1 MVPHRMG
8 EGVVYACARC
18 GGRAATLRALRL
30 RTTVAAC
37 DGLRA
42 MARRVDAPPSV
53 LLCPS
58 CGRGMVLADARHVGV
73 ERTADACPRCD
84 LVWFAR
90 GEISRLP
97 MPGARRAGATPT
109 PTRAPESTFVP
120 HAVVGTPGGAESDP
134 PRVLHATPS
143 PFLDPPPAR
152 LEDVPIWLGGPV
164 ELEPVRRATRPW
176 ATRAIV
182 LAMALGFA
190 CSARSA
196 ADVDMASLAAGRHGW
211 LNAVANLLAWLFSW
225 RLSDFATSELA
236 VSVLDPW
243 RGGGAALVTAFFAHA
258 SPWALLTVGFWF
270 FVLADDVEALLG
282 RGKFLALVFGASA
295 AGFLA
300 AAADRPL
307 DGAALYGACGGV
319 AAVVGCYATLLPHVR
334 LGFFGRRADPILH
347 VPAAAAPVG
356 FALAVAVLAL
366 TGAHEA
372 RRAELVTGTLIGLV
386 AGLLEGRTRAG
397 RDAGATTR

>member
-8 EGVVYACARC
+8 EGVVYACAGC

-42 MARRVDAPPSV
+42 MARKVDAPPSV

-73 ERTADACPRCD
+73 ERTADTCPRCD

-97 MPGARRAGATPT
+97 MPVARRAEATPT

-120 HAVVGTPGGAESDP
+120 HAAGVTPGAAESDTT
-134 PRVLHATPS
+134 RVRRAGPS

-176 ATRAIV
+176 ATRVIL
-182 LAMALGFA
+182 LAMAVGFA
-190 CSARSA
+190 FSVRSS
-196 ADVDMASLAAGRHGW
+196 ADVDPTAWVPGRRGW
-211 LNAVANLLAWLFSW
+211 VHAVANLLEWLFSW
-225 RLSDFATSELA
+225 RLGDFATSELA
-236 VSVLDPW
+236 VDALDPW

-258 SPWALLTVGFWF
+258 SPWALGTFGFWF

-282 RGKFLALVFGASA
+282 RVKFVALVFGASA

-300 AAADRPL
+300 TAADRPL
-307 DGAALYGACGGV
+307 EGTALYGACGGV
-319 AAVVGCYATLLPHVR
+319 AAVVGCYATLLPRVR
-334 LGFFGRRADPILH
+334 LGFFGHRADPFLH
-347 VPAAAAPVG
+347 VPAAAAPLG
-356 FALAVAVLAL
+356 FALAVGVLAL

-372 RRAELVTGTLIGLV
+372 RRAELVVCTLIGLV
-386 AGLLEGRTRAG
+386 AGVVEGRTRAG
-397 RDAGATTR
+397 RDTAESKN